1 MISVLSLKSSSAT
14 STATTNRPL
23 HASSTPP
30 PYYSPMGDTRGLL
43 DDDSTT
49 ATDLH
54 GQVAHRSLIEHSA
67 RLARTLHQVTEGV
80 WCLVGNGLSN
90 QTFITAPDG
99 IIAIDTGESIEEM
112 RDALIELRTVSDA
125 PVVAVIYT
133 HFHYVS
139 GTQAILDSEPVTAIW
154 GHERIEGN
162 LRRSATEIAPAYGR
176 GLVEQFAMQ
185 LPTEGPDGN
194 VNVGLGRAYRMP
206 EHAPYSGGHI
216 PATHTFAE
224 ATTIDVAGLTIE
236 VTPAPSDADD
246 SVTLWMPSLGVAVH
260 NIMWPALFNVFAI
273 RGEEYRDPR
282 VLLTGLDHL
291 HSLGADHLVAT
302 HGPPLS
308 GADEIESRL
317 LAYRDSVQFL
327 WDQTV
332 RWTNRGATS
341 AELAHR
347 VQLPSLFGDD
357 WLTQQH
363 YGIAEHHARQ
373 IRNGLFGFFDGDPAN
388 ILPLDTNDHAAHL
401 IEAMGGPEAVRERC
415 KTAITNDLRWGLYL
429 AAQLAHHDDAT
440 DEDRGLLANAL
451 RTAARRT
458 PSANVRNWCIT
469 KALDVEGSIDMSRHR
484 THRLGRRQVANW
496 DLATSAGVLRVMIEP
511 EKLTGINCHVALQV
525 DDERCGLH
533 FRNHILCPTDGV
545 TASHSLSCNRAT
557 WDALLTGSTTLTEA
571 INSGD
576 VTIDGESTAVLAA
589 FGALDH
595 PAFGS

>member
-1 MISVLSLKSSSAT
+1 
-14 STATTNRPL
+14 
-23 HASSTPP
+23 
-30 PYYSPMGDTRGLL
+30 MGDTRGLL
-43 DDDSTT
+43 SDDSMT
-49 ATDLH
+49 ATDLQ
-54 GQVAHRSLIEHSA
+54 GQVAHRSLIDHSS
-67 RLARTLHQVTEGV
+67 RLSRKLHSVTDGV

-139 GTQAILDSEPVTAIW
+139 GTQAIVDTEPVEVIW
-154 GHERIEGN
+154 GHERIESN
-162 LRRSATEIAPAYGR
+162 LRRSATEIAPTYGR

-185 LPTEGPDGN
+185 LPADGPDAT

-206 EHAPYSGGHI
+206 EHAPFTGGHL
-216 PATHTFAE
+216 PATRTFAE
-224 ATTIDVAGLTIE
+224 ATTIEVAGLTIE
-236 VTPAPSDADD
+236 VSPAPSDADD
-246 SVTLWMPSLGVAVH
+246 SVTLWVQSLGVAVH

-282 VLLTGLDHL
+282 ILLTGLDHL
-291 HSLGADHLVAT
+291 HSLGADHLIAT

-308 GADEIESRL
+308 GSEEIDHRL
-317 LAYRDSVQFL
+317 LAYRDSIQFL

-347 VQLPSLFGDD
+347 VQLPPAFGDD

-373 IRNGLFGFFDGDPAN
+373 IRTGLFGFFDGDPAN
-388 ILPLDTNDHAAHL
+388 ILPLDTTDHAAHV
-401 IEAMGGPEAVRERC
+401 IDAMGGQETVRERC
-415 KTAITNDLRWGLYL
+415 QAAMSDDTRWALYL
-429 AAQLAHHDDAT
+429 AAQLAHHPSST
-440 DEDRGLLANAL
+440 DEDRGLLATAL

-469 KALDVEGSIDMSRHR
+469 KALDVEGTIDMSRHR
-484 THRLGRRQVANW
+484 THRLGRRQVTGW
-496 DLATSAGVLRVMIEP
+496 DLATSAGVLRVMVEP
-511 EKLTGINCHVALQV
+511 EKLEGIDCHVAIHV
-525 DDERCGLH
+525 DNESSGLH
-533 FRNHILCPTDGV
+533 FRNHILCQTSGAQADNTLTCSRP
-545 TASHSLSCNRAT
+545 T
-557 WDALLTGSTTLTEA
+557 WDALLTGSTTLAEA
-571 INSGD
+571 IDSGEVSLTGD
-576 VTIDGESTAVLAA
+576 ADAVRSA

-595 PAFGS
+595 TAFSR

>member
-1 MISVLSLKSSSAT
+1 
-14 STATTNRPL
+14 
-23 HASSTPP
+23 
-30 PYYSPMGDTRGLL
+30 MGDTRGLL
-43 DDDSTT
+43 SDDSMT
-49 ATDLH
+49 ATDLE
-54 GQVAHRSLIEHSA
+54 GRVAHRSLIDHSS
-67 RLARTLHQVTEGV
+67 RLSRKLHCVTDGV

-139 GTQAILDSEPVTAIW
+139 GTQVILDTEPVDVIW
-154 GHERIEGN
+154 GHERIESN
-162 LRRSATEIAPAYGR
+162 LRRSATEIAPTYGR

-185 LPTEGPDGN
+185 LPATGPDGN

-206 EHAPYSGGHI
+206 EHAPFTGGHV
-216 PATHTFAE
+216 PATRTFSE
-224 ATTIDVAGLTIE
+224 ATSIEVAGLTIE

-246 SVTLWMPSLGVAVH
+246 SVTLWIPSLNVAVH

-282 VLLTGLDHL
+282 SLLTGLDHL
-291 HSLGADHLVAT
+291 HSLGAEHLIAT

-308 GADEIESRL
+308 GSEEIDRRL
-317 LAYRDSVQFL
+317 LAYRDSIQFL

-332 RWTNRGATS
+332 RWTNLGATS

-347 VQLPSLFGDD
+347 VQLPPAFGDD

-373 IRNGLFGFFDGDPAN
+373 IRTGLFGFFDGDPAN
-388 ILPLDTNDHAAHL
+388 ILPLDTKDHAAHL
-401 IEAMGGPEAVRERC
+401 IEAMGGQDAVRQRC
-415 KTAITNDLRWGLYL
+415 QEAIADDTRWALYL
-429 AAQLAHHDDAT
+429 AAQLAHHDDST
-440 DEDRGLLANAL
+440 EEDRGLLAAAL

-469 KALDVEGSIDMSRHR
+469 KALDVEGTIDMSRHR
-484 THRLGRRQVANW
+484 THRLSRRQVSGW
-496 DLATSAGVLRVMIEP
+496 DLATSAGVLRVMVEP
-511 EKLTGINCHVALQV
+511 EKMEGIDCHVVLHV
-525 DDERCGLH
+525 DQEICGLH
-533 FRNHILCPTDGV
+533 FRNHILCPTNGV
-545 TASHSLSCNRAT
+545 AAPHTITCSRST

-571 INSGD
+571 IDGGE
-576 VTIDGESTAVLAA
+576 VTITGDSIAVRSA

-595 PAFGS
+595 SAFSR

>member
-1 MISVLSLKSSSAT
+1 
-14 STATTNRPL
+14 
-23 HASSTPP
+23 
-30 PYYSPMGDTRGLL
+30 MGDTRGLL
-43 DDDSTT
+43 SDDSMT
-49 ATDLH
+49 ATDLE
-54 GQVAHRSLIEHSA
+54 GQVAHRSLIDHSS
-67 RLARTLHQVTEGV
+67 RLSRKLHRVTDGV

-139 GTQAILDSEPVTAIW
+139 GTQVILDTEPVDVIW
-154 GHERIEGN
+154 GHERIESN
-162 LRRSATEIAPAYGR
+162 LRRSATEIAPTYGR

-185 LPTEGPDGN
+185 LPATGPDGN

-206 EHAPYSGGHI
+206 EHAPFTGGHV
-216 PATHTFAE
+216 PATRTFSE
-224 ATTIDVAGLTIE
+224 ATSIEVAGLTIE

-246 SVTLWMPSLGVAVH
+246 SVTLWIPSLNVAVH

-282 VLLTGLDHL
+282 SLLTGLDHL
-291 HSLGADHLVAT
+291 HSLGAEHLIAT

-308 GADEIESRL
+308 GSEEIDRRL
-317 LAYRDSVQFL
+317 LAYRDSIQFL

-347 VQLPSLFGDD
+347 VQLPPAFGDD

-373 IRNGLFGFFDGDPAN
+373 IRTGLFGFFDGDPAN
-388 ILPLDTNDHAAHL
+388 ILPLDTKDHAAHL
-401 IEAMGGPEAVRERC
+401 IEAMGGQDAVRQRC
-415 KTAITNDLRWGLYL
+415 REAIADDTRWALYL
-429 AAQLAHHDDAT
+429 AAQLAHHDDST
-440 DEDRGLLANAL
+440 EEDRGLLAAAL

-469 KALDVEGSIDMSRHR
+469 KALDVEGTIDMSRHR
-484 THRLGRRQVANW
+484 THRLSRRQVSGW
-496 DLATSAGVLRVMIEP
+496 DLATSAGVLRVMVEP
-511 EKLTGINCHVALQV
+511 EKMEGIDCHVVLHV
-525 DDERCGLH
+525 DQEICGLH
-533 FRNHILCPTDGV
+533 FRNHILCPTNCV
-545 TASHSLSCNRAT
+545 AAPHTITCSRST

-571 INSGD
+571 IDGGE
-576 VTIDGESTAVLAA
+576 VTITGDSNAVRSA

-595 PAFGS
+595 SAFSR

>member
-1 MISVLSLKSSSAT
+1 
-14 STATTNRPL
+14 
-23 HASSTPP
+23 
-30 PYYSPMGDTRGLL
+30 MGDTRGLL
-43 DDDSTT
+43 SDDSMT

-54 GQVAHRSLIEHSA
+54 GQVAHRSLIDHSS
-67 RLARTLHQVTEGV
+67 RLSRKLHSVTDGV

-139 GTQAILDSEPVTAIW
+139 GTQAILDTEPVEVIW
-154 GHERIEGN
+154 GHERIESN

-185 LPTEGPDGN
+185 LPADGPDGN

-206 EHAPYSGGHI
+206 EHAPFTGGHL
-216 PATHTFAE
+216 PATRTFAE

-246 SVTLWMPSLGVAVH
+246 SVTLWVPSLGVAVH
-260 NIMWPALFNVFAI
+260 NILWPALFNVFAI

-282 VLLTGLDHL
+282 ILLTGLDHL
-291 HSLGADHLVAT
+291 HSLGAEHLVAT

-308 GADEIESRL
+308 GGREIDRRL
-317 LAYRDSVQFL
+317 LAYRDSIQFL

-347 VQLPSLFGDD
+347 VQLPPTFGDD

-373 IRNGLFGFFDGDPAN
+373 IRTGLFGFFDGDPAN
-388 ILPLDTNDHAAHL
+388 ILPLDTKDHAAHI
-401 IEAMGGPEAVRERC
+401 IEAMGGQDAVRERC
-415 KTAITNDLRWGLYL
+415 EDAMSGDTRWALYL
-429 AAQLAHHDDAT
+429 AAQLVHHPDCT
-440 DEDRGLLANAL
+440 EQDRGLLSTAL

-469 KALDVEGSIDMSRHR
+469 KALDVEGTIDMSRHR
-484 THRLGRRQVANW
+484 THRLGRRQVTGW
-496 DLATSAGVLRVMIEP
+496 DLSTSAGVLRVMVEP
-511 EKLTGINCHVALQV
+511 EKMEGIDSHIALHVG
-525 DDERCGLH
+525 DETCGLH
-533 FRNHILCPTDGV
+533 FRNHILCPTSGTTATHTV
-545 TASHSLSCNRAT
+545 TCSRST
-557 WDALLTGSTTLTEA
+557 WDALLTGSTTLAEA
-571 INSGD
+571 IEAGD
-576 VTIDGESTAVLAA
+576 VTIDGEAAAVQSA
-589 FGALDH
+589 FGVLDH
-595 PAFGS
+595 PAFSR

>member
-1 MISVLSLKSSSAT
+1 
-14 STATTNRPL
+14 
-23 HASSTPP
+23 
-30 PYYSPMGDTRGLL
+30 MGDTRGLL
-43 DDDSTT
+43 SDDSMT
-49 ATDLH
+49 ATDLE
-54 GQVAHRSLIEHSA
+54 GQVAHRSLIDHSS
-67 RLARTLHQVTEGV
+67 RLSRKLHRVTDGV

-139 GTQAILDSEPVTAIW
+139 GTQVILDTEPVDVIW
-154 GHERIEGN
+154 GHERIESN
-162 LRRSATEIAPAYGR
+162 LRRSATEIAPTYGR

-185 LPTEGPDGN
+185 LPATGPDGN

-206 EHAPYSGGHI
+206 EHAPFTGGHV
-216 PATHTFAE
+216 PATRTFSE
-224 ATTIDVAGLTIE
+224 ATSIEVAGLTIE

-246 SVTLWMPSLGVAVH
+246 SVTLWIPSLNVAVH

-282 VLLTGLDHL
+282 SLLTGLDHL
-291 HSLGADHLVAT
+291 HSLGAEHLIAT

-308 GADEIESRL
+308 GSEEIDRRL
-317 LAYRDSVQFL
+317 LAYRDSIQFL

-347 VQLPSLFGDD
+347 VQLPPAFGDD

-373 IRNGLFGFFDGDPAN
+373 IRTGLFGFFDGDPAN
-388 ILPLDTNDHAAHL
+388 LLPLDTKDHAAHL
-401 IEAMGGPEAVRERC
+401 IEAMGGQDAVRQRC
-415 KTAITNDLRWGLYL
+415 REAIADDTRWALYL
-429 AAQLAHHDDAT
+429 AAQLAHHDDST
-440 DEDRGLLANAL
+440 EEDCGLLAAAL

-469 KALDVEGSIDMSRHR
+469 KALDVEGTIDMSRHR
-484 THRLGRRQVANW
+484 THRLGRRQVAGW
-496 DLATSAGVLRVMIEP
+496 DLATSAGVLRVMVEP
-511 EKLTGINCHVALQV
+511 EKMEGIDCHVVLHV
-525 DDERCGLH
+525 DQEICGLH
-533 FRNHILCPTDGV
+533 FRNHILCPTNGV
-545 TASHSLSCNRAT
+545 AAPHTITCSRST

-571 INSGD
+571 LDGGE
-576 VTIDGESTAVLAA
+576 VTITGDSNAVRSA

-595 PAFGS
+595 SAFSR

>member
-1 MISVLSLKSSSAT
+1 
-14 STATTNRPL
+14 
-23 HASSTPP
+23 
-30 PYYSPMGDTRGLL
+30 MGDTRGLL
-43 DDDSTT
+43 SDDSMT
-49 ATDLH
+49 ATDLE
-54 GQVAHRSLIEHSA
+54 GRVAHRSLIDHSS
-67 RLARTLHQVTEGV
+67 RLSRKLHRVTDGV

-139 GTQAILDSEPVTAIW
+139 GTQVILDTEPVDVIW
-154 GHERIEGN
+154 GHERIESN
-162 LRRSATEIAPAYGR
+162 LRRSATEIAPTYGR

-185 LPTEGPDGN
+185 LPATGPDGN

-206 EHAPYSGGHI
+206 EHAPFTGGHV
-216 PATHTFAE
+216 PATRTFSE
-224 ATTIDVAGLTIE
+224 ATTIEVAGLTIE

-246 SVTLWMPSLGVAVH
+246 SVTLWIPSLNVAVH

-282 VLLTGLDHL
+282 SLLTGLDHL
-291 HSLGADHLVAT
+291 HSLGAEHLIAT

-308 GADEIESRL
+308 GSEEIDRRL
-317 LAYRDSVQFL
+317 LAYRDSIQFL

-347 VQLPSLFGDD
+347 VQLPPAFGDD

-373 IRNGLFGFFDGDPAN
+373 IRTGLFGFFDGDPAN
-388 ILPLDTNDHAAHL
+388 ILPLDTKDHAAHL
-401 IEAMGGPEAVRERC
+401 IEAMGGQDAVRQRC
-415 KTAITNDLRWGLYL
+415 QEAIADDTRWALYL
-429 AAQLAHHDDAT
+429 AAQLAHHDDST
-440 DEDRGLLANAL
+440 EEDRGLLAAAL

-469 KALDVEGSIDMSRHR
+469 KALDVEGTIDMSRHR
-484 THRLGRRQVANW
+484 THRLSRRQVSGW
-496 DLATSAGVLRVMIEP
+496 DLATSAGVLRVMVEP
-511 EKLTGINCHVALQV
+511 EKMEGIDCHVVLHV
-525 DDERCGLH
+525 DQEICGLH
-533 FRNHILCPTDGV
+533 FRNHILCPTNGV
-545 TASHSLSCNRAT
+545 AAPHTITCSRST

-571 INSGD
+571 IDGGE
-576 VTIDGESTAVLAA
+576 VTITGDSIAVRSA

-595 PAFGS
+595 SAFSR

>member
-1 MISVLSLKSSSAT
+1 
-14 STATTNRPL
+14 
-23 HASSTPP
+23 
-30 PYYSPMGDTRGLL
+30 MGDTRGLL
-43 DDDSTT
+43 SDDSMT
-49 ATDLH
+49 ATDLE
-54 GQVAHRSLIEHSA
+54 GRVAHRSLIDHSS
-67 RLARTLHQVTEGV
+67 RLSRKLHRVTDGV

-139 GTQAILDSEPVTAIW
+139 GTQVILDTEPVDVIW
-154 GHERIEGN
+154 GHERIESN
-162 LRRSATEIAPAYGR
+162 LRRSATEIAPTYGR

-185 LPTEGPDGN
+185 LPATGPDGN

-206 EHAPYSGGHI
+206 EHAPFTGGHV
-216 PATHTFAE
+216 PATRTFSE
-224 ATTIDVAGLTIE
+224 ATTIEVAGLTIE

-246 SVTLWMPSLGVAVH
+246 SVTLWIPSLNVAVH

-282 VLLTGLDHL
+282 SLLTGLDHL
-291 HSLGADHLVAT
+291 HSLGAEHLIAT

-308 GADEIESRL
+308 GSEEIDRRL
-317 LAYRDSVQFL
+317 LAYRDSIQFL

-347 VQLPSLFGDD
+347 VQLPPAFGDD

-373 IRNGLFGFFDGDPAN
+373 IRTGLFGFFDGDPAN
-388 ILPLDTNDHAAHL
+388 LLPLDTKDHAAHL
-401 IEAMGGPEAVRERC
+401 IEAMGGQDAVRQRC
-415 KTAITNDLRWGLYL
+415 RESIADDTRWALYL
-429 AAQLAHHDDAT
+429 AAQLAHHDDST
-440 DEDRGLLANAL
+440 EEDRGLLAAAL

-469 KALDVEGSIDMSRHR
+469 KALDVEGTIDMSRHR
-484 THRLGRRQVANW
+484 THRLSRRQVSGW
-496 DLATSAGVLRVMIEP
+496 DLATSAGVLRVMVEP
-511 EKLTGINCHVALQV
+511 EKMEGIDCHVVLHV
-525 DDERCGLH
+525 DQEICGLH
-533 FRNHILCPTDGV
+533 FRNHILCPTNGV
-545 TASHSLSCNRAT
+545 AAPHTITCSRST

-571 INSGD
+571 VDGGE
-576 VTIDGESTAVLAA
+576 VTITGDSIAVRSA

-595 PAFGS
+595 SAFSR

>member
-1 MISVLSLKSSSAT
+1 
-14 STATTNRPL
+14 
-23 HASSTPP
+23 
-30 PYYSPMGDTRGLL
+30 MGDTRGLL
-43 DDDSTT
+43 NDDSMV
-49 ATDLH
+49 ATDVQ
-54 GQVAHRSLIEHSA
+54 GQVAHRSLIDHSS
-67 RLARTLHQVTEGV
+67 RLSRTLHSVTDGV

-90 QTFITAPDG
+90 QTFITAPQG

-139 GTQAILDSEPVTAIW
+139 GTQAILDTEPVEAIW

-185 LPTEGPDGN
+185 LPFEGPDGN

-206 EHAPYSGGHI
+206 EHAPFTGGHV
-216 PATHTFAE
+216 PATRTFAD
-224 ATTIDVAGLTIE
+224 ATTIEVAGLTIE

-246 SVTLWMPSLGVAVH
+246 SVTLWVPSLGVAVH

-282 VLLTGLDHL
+282 ILLTGLDHL
-291 HSLGADHLVAT
+291 HSLGAEHLIAT

-308 GADEIESRL
+308 GPEEIDHRL
-317 LAYRDSVQFL
+317 LAYRDSIQFL

-347 VQLPSLFGDD
+347 VQLPPAFGDD

-373 IRNGLFGFFDGDPAN
+373 IRTGLFGFFDGDPAN
-388 ILPLDTNDHAAHL
+388 ILPLDTADHAAHV
-401 IEAMGGPEAVRERC
+401 IDAMGGQEAVRERC
-415 KTAITNDLRWGLYL
+415 QGAMSDDTRWALYL
-429 AAQLAHHDDAT
+429 AAQLAHHPDPT
-440 DEDRGLLANAL
+440 DGDRGLLATAL

-469 KALDVEGSIDMSRHR
+469 KALDVEGTIDMSRHR
-484 THRLGRRQVANW
+484 THRLGRRQVTGW
-496 DLATSAGVLRVMIEP
+496 DLATSAGVLRVMVEP
-511 EKLTGINCHVALQV
+511 ERLEGVDCHVAIHV
-525 DDERCGLH
+525 DSETCGLH
-533 FRNHILCPTDGV
+533 FRNHILCPTSGAHADN
-545 TASHSLSCNRAT
+545 TLTCSRST
-557 WDALLTGSTTLTEA
+557 WDALLTGATTLAESIDSGEA
-571 INSGD
+571 TIAGD
-576 VTIDGESTAVLAA
+576 ADVVRSA

-595 PAFGS
+595 PAFST

>member
-1 MISVLSLKSSSAT
+1 
-14 STATTNRPL
+14 
-23 HASSTPP
+23 
-30 PYYSPMGDTRGLL
+30 MGDTRGLL
-43 DDDSTT
+43 SDDSMT
-49 ATDLH
+49 ATDLQ
-54 GQVAHRSLIEHSA
+54 GQVAHRSLIDHSS
-67 RLARTLHQVTEGV
+67 RLSRKLHSVTDGV

-139 GTQAILDSEPVTAIW
+139 GTQAIVDTEPVEVIW
-154 GHERIEGN
+154 GHERIESN
-162 LRRSATEIAPAYGR
+162 LRRSATEIAPTYGR

-185 LPTEGPDGN
+185 LPADGPDGT

-206 EHAPYSGGHI
+206 EHAPFTGGHLR
-216 PATHTFAE
+216 ATRTFAE
-224 ATTIDVAGLTIE
+224 ATTIEVAGLTIE

-246 SVTLWMPSLGVAVH
+246 SVTLWVPSLGVAVH

-282 VLLTGLDHL
+282 ILLTGLDHL
-291 HSLGADHLVAT
+291 HSLGADHLIAT

-308 GADEIESRL
+308 GAQEIDRRL
-317 LAYRDSVQFL
+317 LAYRDSIQFL

-347 VQLPSLFGDD
+347 VQLPPTFGDD

-373 IRNGLFGFFDGDPAN
+373 IRTGLFGFFDGDPAN
-388 ILPLDTNDHAAHL
+388 ILPLDTKDHAEHL
-401 IEAMGGPEAVRERC
+401 IEAMGGQDAVRERC
-415 KTAITNDLRWGLYL
+415 EGAMSDETRWALYL
-429 AAQLAHHDDAT
+429 AAQLAHHPDSTEA
-440 DEDRGLLANAL
+440 DRGLLATAL

-469 KALDVEGSIDMSRHR
+469 KALDVEGTIDMSRHR
-484 THRLGRRQVANW
+484 THRLGRRQVTGW
-496 DLATSAGVLRVMIEP
+496 DLSTSAGVLRVMVEP
-511 EKLTGINCHVALQV
+511 EKMEGIDCHIALHV
-525 DDERCGLH
+525 DDETCGLH
-533 FRNHILCPTDGV
+533 FRNHILCPTSGT
-545 TASHSLSCNRAT
+545 TATQTLTCTRST
-557 WDALLTGSTTLTEA
+557 WDALLIGSTTLAEA
-571 INSGD
+571 IDGGD
-576 VTIDGESTAVLAA
+576 VTIAGEVEAVQSA

-595 PAFGS
+595 PAFSR